1 MSSVFGMGRGRE
13 EILLLLL
20 DQAKIVPLKSGC
32 HPSQGEIAKV
42 VNPVLTE
49 KKLWTVVFQAT
60 GKLGRLHKHST
71 YLNAKQV
78 VDNLSKSI
86 IDGQIPLN
94 YLRSQRDQ
102 EDIAELLTLG
112 RCCPPGKEVD
122 PLLSVENQWVEV
134 LASLSREREELR
146 KSFIYLEKAIHLANE
161 ITGDGSVVILQDFN
175 TINNAYNDRK
185 STLTKT
191 KFADIRKENYWG
203 LLECL
208 LKPSMELSELC
219 DSILFKNFSGKLLEE
234 HVVNKR
240 QFKEVLEDVTE
251 DQEEKNGQDAMTVE
265 DVLVLLNNDGAKSF
279 IGVFKRITDQVDQVT
294 TKELDRLL
302 TGVQEHNINEEVKSV
317 CKILKI
323 KSPSLSVLKML
334 RNFVK
339 FEDVRKRIQ
348 TVVDCLVT
356 VGYVAKHEDSGDFL
370 QTLQSFLSCK
380 ETGTLKSISTRMD
393 EQVIVEIKHLLS
405 PDMVDILAELSQASE
420 LIAFSIETAKENMVH
435 LIEAVEEHSEQLIQ
449 ESTVSYLIDVHRFL
463 SVLLTNK
470 PDNPKEFLKEITRA
484 HANLMKDRLP
494 GSNIED
500 ESGQRETKMAAKI
513 KVCSSNVHTLRRM
526 YETSSS
532 DRGELTKGII
542 KSAVTYGRYIVRIE
556 ENGSIDVQLLYT
568 RQDQTEAKYNFD
580 ELNDLRSRALLIV
593 NADKTYRQKV
603 VDGKMSVISQE
614 ELKSFIDGVDLLTE
628 IVRKYKI
635 LKTSG
640 IPKYLST
647 FWKHL
652 NSINEIREEARRVE
666 NEVEEWNTM
675 IHNVRH
681 QHFFLDFFHTKQIWI
696 LKSFFIDKEFSD
708 EVLALFRCIDSNVI
722 RDDLP
727 YFQSKYE
734 KPKMMTKTEDDLNAI
749 GSALDSIFRSSHE
762 EPLPDI
768 VSTIKIDAVVEPGKL
783 YVGVL
788 EPGSAQTVHVVMAL
802 FQNTCACLPK
812 PSQLLFCHSR
822 TTWEEIEL
830 LLLRTFEAHGHG
842 ITSKLHCIANVE
854 SLPNDVQFKL
864 VESLKNLTTEV
875 HAPYLLAVVCRGGS
889 HHHIADQFSDYVHFY
904 GGTPDADLRE
914 QFKQT
919 CPETFLVTGDLPG
932 LGKSE
937 EIYSHASE
945 KGRAVV
951 TFPISGPF
959 VRRDLVKRLSDLNLK
974 HFQSIHFDI
983 GDVDDPAGL
992 DTFLFELVVT
1002 KMVSSEALLFS
1013 LPTDHVYIEIANT
1026 LQQGIRNSL
1035 PICKCFKRLDVFWHE
1050 YRNLL
1055 SSIELTSPIQVVCQY
1070 LHAYDCGTLENEEI
1084 IFSGSNKVKSLKSS
1098 ECKALLVKYF
1108 FPGGDLSF
1116 NILENFISVLA
1127 DQLMKFT
1134 RSPYCKPQHIK
1145 AMVGEEHDVRIRLF
1159 KALCDVATSFAARS
1173 VNTCKATQTTAVLEV
1188 QAIEALKKMRS
1199 GGAMTAEQM
1208 VDRVKE
1214 MTPWTDHLVIMLHGA
1229 GAITAIYRDLKN
1241 VPQQVKDLFQ
1251 SQAMHGEGLED
1262 YTTMSQEELQDR
1274 LERISN
1280 APQNQ
1285 DKVKLASLDYALT
1298 PDNILKMALII
1309 QRMQANIPVIIM
1321 GETGCGKTSL
1331 VRYLAHTCAIPFE
1344 VFSFHAGITEK
1355 QIFHFISSK
1364 DEEARNF
1371 QKEGKSMWI
1380 FLDEINTCDYLG
1392 TINEIVCHRSI
1403 HGKPLASNLVFV
1415 AACNPYR
1422 LRPPGRI
1429 MTAGLTGKTTLDEFS
1444 KLVYRVHPLPETM
1457 IDYVWDYGSLNAEDE
1472 KAYIRRMV
1480 ERNFDGT
1487 SGEMLVDL
1495 LATSQAFIR
1504 SEDQSCFCDQSL
1516 QLLKGSRK
1524 CFEKAKKYKSEDV
1537 LPVVLLDEIGL
1548 AEISKFNPLKVL
1560 HRLLE
1565 PGEGKLPDVAVVGI
1579 SNWALDAAKMNRA
1592 IHLSRPEPDEDDL
1605 YDTGLSIRHAQIST
1619 SGGYLTRSTK
1629 FQIKCLAEAYYEYQS
1644 KQKHDNFHGLRDY
1657 YSMVKCLDIS
1667 RNSQENNEKIQR
1679 AMQRNFGG
1687 ISTGKRELETAFLQK
1702 LKVHQPVGDVMEFP
1716 VTELI
1721 RDNLKDEM
1729 ARHLMIITSGD
1740 SAIGILDQ
1748 TLKDLNKEKITI
1760 FGSRFEEDRSADY
1773 NHRILSRIILCMERN
1788 CILILRDL
1796 ESIYGSLY
1804 DMLNQN
1810 YIVVGGKKNCR
1821 VALGAFSNPMCQV
1834 DDGFRCIVLVDED
1847 RVDYADPPFLNRFE
1861 KQLLRFSDVLNANQR
1876 QMIKDLSEWT
1886 ESISTIEGHE
1896 TEFNEFDMFA
1906 GFHDDTLPS
1915 IVLFHS
1921 QDSETPMDDVIARCK
1936 KDLMSVAM
1944 PDAVIR
1950 SRNSMLCRVNDEE
1963 VNELYDDY
1971 FKLPIHDGLK
1981 AFLRQSFEAY
1991 DEEGN
1996 ESNDMKILVMT
2007 HSSIHT
2013 DVSKCVEDLIHVQVE
2028 KLSFFKSEKELSK
2041 RINHFWMESD
2051 ASLLVVQ
2058 CRPETDAP
2066 QMLLVKT
2073 IIEEHRKSF
2082 INSLSHETSQKHVC
2096 IVIHLRRSVQTDD
2109 EVYHQLWQFNFL
2121 SGWEQVMIDALEKPS
2136 IQIKEMLEYTVIDV
2150 LQSKSVPFR
2159 KVAAD
2164 QLLWCFTRIKYP
2176 PLKTP
2181 HLGDISSLVATI
2193 TSSAEIMNSFMKL
2206 CCRWI
2211 ENELDVSKSAF
2222 YRWHIAVACNRQNLI
2237 NSSTLVKAMEYYIT
2251 HLVRRPLARII
2262 YFLQKHSA
2270 WKVLTDGSVEARQ
2283 ECLHLMSSES
2293 VLDLHDIPEPQDAES
2308 LVVYV
2313 SHLDLHFP
2321 FSYLFCKRVDNLY
2334 DFFSEEYRRQCL
2346 ENENLDENE
2355 ELNKDARK
2363 VLTRKVT
2370 MKVEQA
2376 IMEIVDSHV
2385 LSKQLRNYVDDFLD
2399 IKTEDVSQAL
2409 SRRQRINIMKAHYGD
2424 QMPTISE
2431 SEHND
2436 VAYIV
2441 AQLHI
2446 NVWLEGNAIPQVF
2459 YFVQTC
2465 MPTSTLSID
2474 ELVSR
2479 YLDTKGNA
2487 VEELRYANETARQ
2500 GQDNEAREQDYRIA
2514 HPQENEE
2521 PCLVLPFSIEE
2532 SPPGSSE
2539 EKGESFA
2546 NVMKRKHSA
2555 EEEMIVEDIED
2566 EQDESDYPSESDQDK
2581 DDAEEDSKATE
2592 KPEPTF
2598 EEFLVKEVCLSLLP
2612 TDDLVQSAGGFEEWK
2627 NVTSLVL
2634 SSAIKYCLSVPAF
2647 HYLKVCSD
2655 LASLVLPG
2663 KTPYSIFGLG
2673 ERGKLV
2679 NDDNY
2684 LDSKEIF
2691 ETVRMSVQNE
2701 GVDNNKKRD
2710 EFLFLFYERC
2720 IESNP
2725 DSPLMGEILRIISS
2739 EEEQH
2744 MLQLAS
2750 SILHQIL
2757 LTEHEEM
2764 AFSLE
2769 NFGNLITSTDLN
2781 DFPNLM
2787 EINDAL
2793 SQLEDSDIKELDCHI
2808 NVICCD
2814 LINKL
2819 AFKDLN
2825 IKEVSSSDDP
2835 AVINFHKAMDVIT
2848 KCDEECKNNMFGF
2861 ICAVSYLRAFIS
2873 ELSRLL
2879 SKSGSTSSL
2888 DLILN
2893 DVCKRLEDGK
2903 TPTRKTS
2910 VSTFLLK
2917 ELGQEL
2923 CLYDVKQLIQS
2934 CEKLHLL
2941 RSLGWDDSD
2950 CTSKLGYDPFHR
2962 LANKSEA
2969 ETALGLHV
2977 AGTDS
2982 TRLEKFLESMGSSKK
2997 RMEFA
3002 AVIVEQFY
3010 IVRSIRKLKDIED
3023 KAAQFVTEKLAN
3035 APDPFNSFITRLA
3048 GQESFE
3054 CAELEISPESKAID
3068 VEVAVLIQH
3077 ITAIVTS
3084 RCTGKSKNP
3093 VACCLVNPTVL
3104 KESYV
3109 LASPENDSGYSM
3121 CEHYKTAIHSKVALF
3136 SCKCGTRFASETTS
3150 GTKCPN
3156 CHSPCEKD
3164 TQREEKKA
3172 PCNSKGYVKC
3182 SPASLKNE
3190 MLHVRSLDPIEFR
3203 ILHVIVHS
3211 AFLAG
3216 YSLGLSANALLVDV
3230 MKNDRP
3236 SDTIYQ
3242 IIQID
3247 LGVLSTLLCCKKDKI
3262 ITLLHHVFEEVSSFL
3277 TEDSGL
3283 PLPHDE
3289 KARSSW
3295 ETYFAKQ
3302 VQPVIK
3308 KFRENGFRDVQM
3320 GQNDKV
3326 PLETV
3331 IEEPLIGNCTAL
3343 QFLFRKD
3350 AVCSFPIVH
3359 VQDAKEKEII
3369 RYEWTDDFLELSQ
3382 YATEYGQGK
3391 TITYDMT
3398 RIEKEMAGSFLLGK
3412 AYLNT
3417 MGVVREFVF
3426 SKQLFHDCANILNE
3440 LCQAIPQEKL
3450 PNSVE
3455 AELGSSATKSMDRIQ
3470 ILLQH
3475 MELVLCYL
3483 KRTGGKTEQSLV
3495 DYIDTWIPSS
3505 RPFPKDLLPSTL
3517 KTIQVKHVCALYEF
3531 VEDQLALPSVDCVGQ
3546 EYRKTML
3553 DGTEE
3558 QMTEISKDE
3567 SKSVLEAIVGAIK
3580 RFVFRYLHMKPH
3592 PDECLV
3598 EFMKDPSLWPM
3609 AIRSQRGDNAFKV
3622 SEAAPK
3628 FFLRELTI
3636 GNVYE
3641 VHGFY
3646 QDQLQKY
3653 IEIKTVE
3660 EVLQH
3665 HVPTVIQTQCTERQI
3680 KMTPYL
3686 LLVMFL
3692 HLQYIE
3698 IKTVEEYIEIK
3709 TVEEVLQ
3716 HHVPTVIQT
3725 QCTERQ
3731 IKMTPYLLLVMFL
3744 HLQYIEIKT
3753 VEEYI
3758 EIKTVEEVLQ
3768 HHVPTVIQTQCT
3780 ERQIKMTPYLLLV
3793 MFLHLQYIEIK
3804 TVEEYI
3810 EIKTVEEVLQHH
3822 VPTVIQTQ
3830 CTERQIKMTPYLL
3843 LVMFLHLQYIEIKT
3857 VEEYIEIKT
3866 VEEVL
3871 QHHVP
3876 TVIQTQCTERQIK
3889 MTPYLL
3895 LVMFLH
3901 LQYIEIKTVEEYIEI
3916 KTVEEYIEIKTV
3928 EEVLQHH
3935 VPTVIQTQC
3944 TERQIKMTPYLL
3956 LVMFLHLQ
3964 YIEIKTVEEYIE
3976 IKTVEEVLQ
3985 HHVPTVIQTQCT
3997 ERQIKMT
4004 PYLLLVMFLHLQYI
4018 EIKTVE
4024 EYIEIKTVEEYIEI
4038 KTVEEVLQHHVPTVI
4053 QTQCT
4058 ERQIKMTPYL
4068 LLVMFLHLQY
4078 IEIKTV
4084 EEYIEI
4090 KTVEE
4095 VLQHHVPTVIQTQCT
4110 ERQIKMTPYL
4120 LLVMFLHLQYIEIKT
4135 VEEVL
4140 QHQYIEIKT
4149 VEEYIEIKTVEEY
4162 IEIKTVEEVLQHHVP
4177 TVIQTQ
4183 CTERQIKMTPYLLLV
4198 MFLHLQ
4204 YIEIKTVEEY
4214 IEIKTVEEY
4223 MKIKKVE
4230 EVLQHQYM
4238 KIKKVEEVLQHQKE
4252 SVVEAFQ
4259 VLEELSNVDAL
4270 KRGREE
4276 ILLLLLDQAK
4286 IVPLKSGSHPSQ
4298 GEIAKVVNPVLTE
4311 KKLWTVIFQAT
4322 GKVGRLHK
4330 HPIYLTVK
4338 QVVDN
4343 LSKSIIDGQIPFN
4356 YLRNQ
4361 RDQKDI
4367 AELLTLGR
4375 CCPPGKEVDPLLSV
4389 EKQWVEVLASL
4400 SREREEMRK
4409 SFIYLKKAIHL
4420 VNEITG
4426 DGGVVILQDFNTIN
4440 NAYNGRKT
4448 TLTKT
4453 KFADIRKE
4461 NYWGLLECLLKP
4473 SMELSELCDSILFKN
4488 FSGKLLEEHVVNKP
4502 QAKEA
4507 LEDVTEDQEEKNG
4520 QDAMTVEDVLVL
4532 LNNDGA
4538 KSFIGV
4544 FKRITDQVDQVTTK
4558 ELDRLLTGVQE
4569 HNIDEEVKSVLLADQ
4584 LMKFTRSPYCN
4595 PQHIKA
4601 MVGEEHDVRIRLFK
4615 ALCDVATSFAAR
4627 SVNTCKATQTT
4638 AMREVQAIEALKR
4651 DEIRR
4656 SNDCRTNGGQSK
4668 GNDTVD

>member
-1 MSSVFGMGRGRE
+1 
-13 EILLLLL
+13 
-20 DQAKIVPLKSGC
+20 
-32 HPSQGEIAKV
+32 
-42 VNPVLTE
+42 
-49 KKLWTVVFQAT
+49 
-60 GKLGRLHKHST
+60 
-71 YLNAKQV
+71 
-78 VDNLSKSI
+78 
-86 IDGQIPLN
+86 
-94 YLRSQRDQ
+94 
-102 EDIAELLTLG
+102 
-112 RCCPPGKEVD
+112 
-122 PLLSVENQWVEV
+122 
-134 LASLSREREELR
+134 
-146 KSFIYLEKAIHLANE
+146 
-161 ITGDGSVVILQDFN
+161 
-175 TINNAYNDRK
+175 
-185 STLTKT
+185 
-191 KFADIRKENYWG
+191 
-203 LLECL
+203 
-208 LKPSMELSELC
+208 
-219 DSILFKNFSGKLLEE
+219 
-234 HVVNKR
+234 
-240 QFKEVLEDVTE
+240 
-251 DQEEKNGQDAMTVE
+251 
-265 DVLVLLNNDGAKSF
+265 
-279 IGVFKRITDQVDQVT
+279 
-294 TKELDRLL
+294 
-302 TGVQEHNINEEVKSV
+302 
-317 CKILKI
+317 
-323 KSPSLSVLKML
+323 
-334 RNFVK
+334 
-339 FEDVRKRIQ
+339 
-348 TVVDCLVT
+348 
-356 VGYVAKHEDSGDFL
+356 
-370 QTLQSFLSCK
+370 
-380 ETGTLKSISTRMD
+380 
-393 EQVIVEIKHLLS
+393 
-405 PDMVDILAELSQASE
+405 
-420 LIAFSIETAKENMVH
+420 
-435 LIEAVEEHSEQLIQ
+435 
-449 ESTVSYLIDVHRFL
+449 
-463 SVLLTNK
+463 
-470 PDNPKEFLKEITRA
+470 
-484 HANLMKDRLP
+484 
-494 GSNIED
+494 
-500 ESGQRETKMAAKI
+500 
-513 KVCSSNVHTLRRM
+513 
-526 YETSSS
+526 
-532 DRGELTKGII
+532 
-542 KSAVTYGRYIVRIE
+542 
-556 ENGSIDVQLLYT
+556 
-568 RQDQTEAKYNFD
+568 
-580 ELNDLRSRALLIV
+580 
-593 NADKTYRQKV
+593 
-603 VDGKMSVISQE
+603 
-614 ELKSFIDGVDLLTE
+614 
-628 IVRKYKI
+628 
-635 LKTSG
+635 
-640 IPKYLST
+640 
-647 FWKHL
+647 
-652 NSINEIREEARRVE
+652 
-666 NEVEEWNTM
+666 
-675 IHNVRH
+675 
-681 QHFFLDFFHTKQIWI
+681 
-696 LKSFFIDKEFSD
+696 
-708 EVLALFRCIDSNVI
+708 
-722 RDDLP
+722 
-727 YFQSKYE
+727 
-734 KPKMMTKTEDDLNAI
+734 
-749 GSALDSIFRSSHE
+749 
-762 EPLPDI
+762 
-768 VSTIKIDAVVEPGKL
+768 
-783 YVGVL
+783 
-788 EPGSAQTVHVVMAL
+788 
-802 FQNTCACLPK
+802 
-812 PSQLLFCHSR
+812 
-822 TTWEEIEL
+822 
-830 LLLRTFEAHGHG
+830 
-842 ITSKLHCIANVE
+842 
-854 SLPNDVQFKL
+854 
-864 VESLKNLTTEV
+864 
-875 HAPYLLAVVCRGGS
+875 
-889 HHHIADQFSDYVHFY
+889 
-904 GGTPDADLRE
+904 
-914 QFKQT
+914 
-919 CPETFLVTGDLPG
+919 
-932 LGKSE
+932 
-937 EIYSHASE
+937 
-945 KGRAVV
+945 
-951 TFPISGPF
+951 
-959 VRRDLVKRLSDLNLK
+959 
-974 HFQSIHFDI
+974 
-983 GDVDDPAGL
+983 
-992 DTFLFELVVT
+992 
-1002 KMVSSEALLFS
+1002 
-1013 LPTDHVYIEIANT
+1013 
-1026 LQQGIRNSL
+1026 
-1035 PICKCFKRLDVFWHE
+1035 
-1050 YRNLL
+1050 
-1055 SSIELTSPIQVVCQY
+1055 
-1070 LHAYDCGTLENEEI
+1070 
-1084 IFSGSNKVKSLKSS
+1084 
-1098 ECKALLVKYF
+1098 
-1108 FPGGDLSF
+1108 
-1116 NILENFISVLA
+1116 
-1127 DQLMKFT
+1127 
-1134 RSPYCKPQHIK
+1134 
-1145 AMVGEEHDVRIRLF
+1145 
-1159 KALCDVATSFAARS
+1159 
-1173 VNTCKATQTTAVLEV
+1173 
-1188 QAIEALKKMRS
+1188 
-1199 GGAMTAEQM
+1199 
-1208 VDRVKE
+1208 
-1214 MTPWTDHLVIMLHGA
+1214 
-1229 GAITAIYRDLKN
+1229 
-1241 VPQQVKDLFQ
+1241 
-1251 SQAMHGEGLED
+1251 
-1262 YTTMSQEELQDR
+1262 
-1274 LERISN
+1274 
-1280 APQNQ
+1280 
-1285 DKVKLASLDYALT
+1285 
-1298 PDNILKMALII
+1298 MALII

-1344 VFSFHAGITEK
+1344 VFSVHAGITEE
-1355 QIFHFISSK
+1355 QIFDFISLK
-1364 DEEARNF
+1364 DKEARNL

-1422 LRPPGRI
+1422 LRPPGSI

-1457 IDYVWDYGSLNAEDE
+1457 IDYVWDYGSLNDEDE

-1480 ERNFDGT
+1480 ERNFHGT

-1504 SEDQSCFCDQSL
+1504 SEDQSCFCVSL
-1516 QLLKGSRK
+1516 RDVHRTTILMKSFYTLLENRPKIDIKKHPPHVLKYFITAQKFSKKDKAIVLSLAHCYLSRLPTSDLRQKYCREMTKLLIKHGRSDLWNTDSFQQIIRAEQEDYLSRMELPEGTARNFALRENVFVILICILNRIPVFVVGKPGCSKSLSMQIIRSNLRGRDSKDPFLKTLPQLLFVSFQGSESSTSEGIEK
-1524 CFEKAKKYKSEDV
+1524 VFEKAKKYKSEDV

-1605 YDTGLSIRHAQIST
+1605 YDTGLSIRDAQIT
-1619 SGGYLTRSTK
+1619 TRSTK
-1629 FQIKCLAEAYYEYQS
+1629 SQIKCLAEAYYEYQS

-1667 RNSQENNEKIQR
+1667 RNSEENNETIQR

-1687 ISTGKRELETAFLQK
+1687 ISTGKGELESAFLQK

-1788 CILILRDL
+1788 SILILRDL

-1876 QMIKDLSEWT
+1876 QMIKELSEWT

-1896 TEFNEFDMFA
+1896 TEFDEFDMFA

-1950 SRNSMLCRVNDEE
+1950 SRNSMLCRVNDDE

-1996 ESNDMKILVMT
+1996 ESSDMKILVMT

-2041 RINHFWMESD
+2041 RIKHFWMESD
-2051 ASLLVVQ
+2051 ANLLVVQ

-2082 INSLSHETSQKHVC
+2082 INSLSHETSPKHVC

-2193 TSSAEIMNSFMKL
+2193 TSSAEIMNSFLKL

-2211 ENELDVSKSAF
+2211 ENELDVSKSAP
-2222 YRWHIAVACNRQNLI
+2222 YRWHIAVACDRQTLI
-2237 NSSTLVKAMEYYIT
+2237 NSSTLVKAMEYFIT

-2270 WKVLTDGSVEARQ
+2270 WKLLTDGSVEARQ
-2283 ECLHLMSSES
+2283 ECLHLMSSEN

-2355 ELNKDARK
+2355 ELTKDARK
-2363 VLTRKVT
+2363 ILTRKVT

-2385 LSKQLRNYVDDFLD
+2385 LSKRLPNYVDDFLD

-2479 YLDTKGNA
+2479 YLNTKANA
-2487 VEELRYANETARQ
+2487 VDALRYANETARQ
-2500 GQDNEAREQDYRIA
+2500 GQDKLESEGYARRINEAREQDYRNA

-2532 SPPGSSE
+2532 SQPGSSE

-2555 EEEMIVEDIED
+2555 EQEMIVEDIED
-2566 EQDESDYPSESDQDK
+2566 EQDESDYSSESDQDK

-2592 KPEPTF
+2592 KSEPTF

-2634 SSAIKYCLSVPAF
+2634 SSATKYCLSVPAF

-2663 KTPYSIFGLG
+2663 KMPYSIFGLG

-2684 LDSKEIF
+2684 LDSQEIF
-2691 ETVRMSVQNE
+2691 EAVRMSVQNE
-2701 GVDNNKKRD
+2701 GVDNKKRD

-2757 LTEHEEM
+2757 LTEHEQM

-2893 DVCKRLEDGK
+2893 DVCKRLEDGR

-2934 CEKLHLL
+2934 CEKLHIL

-2950 CTSKLGYDPFHR
+2950 CTSKLGYDPFHQ

-2982 TRLEKFLESMGSSKK
+2982 TCLEKFLASMGSSKK

-3048 GQESFE
+3048 GQEGFV

-3121 CEHYKTAIHSKVALF
+3121 YEHYKTAIHSKVALF

-3182 SPASLKNE
+3182 IPASLKNE

-3247 LGVLSTLLCCKKDKI
+3247 LGVLSSLLCCKKDKI
-3262 ITLLHHVFEEVSSFL
+3262 ITFLHHVFVEEVSSFL

-3308 KFRENGFRDVQM
+3308 KFRENGFRDVHM

-3331 IEEPLIGNCTAL
+3331 IEERQLPQFHDVDSRNACVPRLFRVTQPNTLRKLREVYLNSPNEVKNKHQLLGLFMDYHDTLHLIGNLAPLNSWSRRVDVLLSRGLTQSEAKERKIVDVVIRKEQQLHQVHSQTTSEDATRETFEEFRKAWENVVPLINEQLQGSDEMPYISEMHPVGYCLAEPKDLGRYLCATLTVLAKMQNAFLDKCLAIASSGNCPAL

-3417 MGVVREFVF
+3417 MGVVREFLFSPSNFSMTVQTF
-3426 SKQLFHDCANILNE
+3426 STNCAKPCRKKNSPAASKQ
-3440 LCQAIPQEKL
+3440 
-3450 PNSVE
+3450 S
-3455 AELGSSATKSMDRIQ
+3455 
-3470 ILLQH
+3470 
-3475 MELVLCYL
+3475 
-3483 KRTGGKTEQSLV
+3483 
-3495 DYIDTWIPSS
+3495 
-3505 RPFPKDLLPSTL
+3505 
-3517 KTIQVKHVCALYEF
+3517 
-3531 VEDQLALPSVDCVGQ
+3531 
-3546 EYRKTML
+3546 
-3553 DGTEE
+3553 
-3558 QMTEISKDE
+3558 
-3567 SKSVLEAIVGAIK
+3567 
-3580 RFVFRYLHMKPH
+3580 
-3592 PDECLV
+3592 
-3598 EFMKDPSLWPM
+3598 
-3609 AIRSQRGDNAFKV
+3609 
-3622 SEAAPK
+3622 
-3628 FFLRELTI
+3628 
-3636 GNVYE
+3636 
-3641 VHGFY
+3641 
-3646 QDQLQKY
+3646 
-3653 IEIKTVE
+3653 
-3660 EVLQH
+3660 
-3665 HVPTVIQTQCTERQI
+3665 
-3680 KMTPYL
+3680 
-3686 LLVMFL
+3686 
-3692 HLQYIE
+3692 
-3698 IKTVEEYIEIK
+3698 
-3709 TVEEVLQ
+3709 
-3716 HHVPTVIQT
+3716 
-3725 QCTERQ
+3725 
-3731 IKMTPYLLLVMFL
+3731 
-3744 HLQYIEIKT
+3744 
-3753 VEEYI
+3753 
-3758 EIKTVEEVLQ
+3758 
-3768 HHVPTVIQTQCT
+3768 
-3780 ERQIKMTPYLLLV
+3780 
-3793 MFLHLQYIEIK
+3793 
-3804 TVEEYI
+3804 
-3810 EIKTVEEVLQHH
+3810 
-3822 VPTVIQTQ
+3822 
-3830 CTERQIKMTPYLL
+3830 
-3843 LVMFLHLQYIEIKT
+3843 
-3857 VEEYIEIKT
+3857 
-3866 VEEVL
+3866 
-3871 QHHVP
+3871 
-3876 TVIQTQCTERQIK
+3876 
-3889 MTPYLL
+3889 
-3895 LVMFLH
+3895 
-3901 LQYIEIKTVEEYIEI
+3901 
-3916 KTVEEYIEIKTV
+3916 
-3928 EEVLQHH
+3928 
-3935 VPTVIQTQC
+3935 
-3944 TERQIKMTPYLL
+3944 
-3956 LVMFLHLQ
+3956 
-3964 YIEIKTVEEYIE
+3964 
-3976 IKTVEEVLQ
+3976 
-3985 HHVPTVIQTQCT
+3985 
-3997 ERQIKMT
+3997 
-4004 PYLLLVMFLHLQYI
+4004 
-4018 EIKTVE
+4018 
-4024 EYIEIKTVEEYIEI
+4024 
-4038 KTVEEVLQHHVPTVI
+4038 
-4053 QTQCT
+4053 
-4058 ERQIKMTPYL
+4058 
-4068 LLVMFLHLQY
+4068 
-4078 IEIKTV
+4078 
-4084 EEYIEI
+4084 
-4090 KTVEE
+4090 
-4095 VLQHHVPTVIQTQCT
+4095 
-4110 ERQIKMTPYL
+4110 
-4120 LLVMFLHLQYIEIKT
+4120 
-4135 VEEVL
+4135 
-4140 QHQYIEIKT
+4140 
-4149 VEEYIEIKTVEEY
+4149 
-4162 IEIKTVEEVLQHHVP
+4162 
-4177 TVIQTQ
+4177 
-4183 CTERQIKMTPYLLLV
+4183 
-4198 MFLHLQ
+4198 
-4204 YIEIKTVEEY
+4204 
-4214 IEIKTVEEY
+4214 
-4223 MKIKKVE
+4223 
-4230 EVLQHQYM
+4230 
-4238 KIKKVEEVLQHQKE
+4238 
-4252 SVVEAFQ
+4252 
-4259 VLEELSNVDAL
+4259 
-4270 KRGREE
+4270 
-4276 ILLLLLDQAK
+4276 
-4286 IVPLKSGSHPSQ
+4286 
-4298 GEIAKVVNPVLTE
+4298 
-4311 KKLWTVIFQAT
+4311 
-4322 GKVGRLHK
+4322 
-4330 HPIYLTVK
+4330 
-4338 QVVDN
+4338 
-4343 LSKSIIDGQIPFN
+4343 
-4356 YLRNQ
+4356 
-4361 RDQKDI
+4361 
-4367 AELLTLGR
+4367 
-4375 CCPPGKEVDPLLSV
+4375 
-4389 EKQWVEVLASL
+4389 
-4400 SREREEMRK
+4400 
-4409 SFIYLKKAIHL
+4409 
-4420 VNEITG
+4420 
-4426 DGGVVILQDFNTIN
+4426 
-4440 NAYNGRKT
+4440 
-4448 TLTKT
+4448 
-4453 KFADIRKE
+4453 
-4461 NYWGLLECLLKP
+4461 
-4473 SMELSELCDSILFKN
+4473 
-4488 FSGKLLEEHVVNKP
+4488 
-4502 QAKEA
+4502 
-4507 LEDVTEDQEEKNG
+4507 
-4520 QDAMTVEDVLVL
+4520 
-4532 LNNDGA
+4532 
-4538 KSFIGV
+4538 
-4544 FKRITDQVDQVTTK
+4544 
-4558 ELDRLLTGVQE
+4558 
-4569 HNIDEEVKSVLLADQ
+4569 
-4584 LMKFTRSPYCN
+4584 
-4595 PQHIKA
+4595 
-4601 MVGEEHDVRIRLFK
+4601 
-4615 ALCDVATSFAAR
+4615 
-4627 SVNTCKATQTT
+4627 
-4638 AMREVQAIEALKR
+4638 
-4651 DEIRR
+4651 
-4656 SNDCRTNGGQSK
+4656 
-4668 GNDTVD
+4668 